1 MRTIALRA
9 DPPAGS
15 LLAPAPLPPPGAC
28 QLGRLP
34 IPMSDIRGNEGKE
47 HERGREGGEIRTD
60 VPLATLVESLL
71 VLVGGMRP
79 DRDGRR
85 NGSRGHELNRATT
98 VPHRRPPGRRLMKA
112 QLAAGADHPPQLG
125 ERLLLVVHQA
135 EHESMRRRRRV
146 SRLLPA
152 APRRYRRRPL
162 PAQGRHEGGCPTPLA
177 SSVVQSDTGPT
188 THVLHRLYRVV
199 AGLSRFGAVQKACSG
214 R

>member
-71 VLVGGMRP
+71 VLVGACVRTGTAAGMGVE
-79 DRDGRR
+79 DM
-85 NGSRGHELNRATT
+85 SSTAL
-98 VPHRRPPGRRLMKA
+98 RLFLTGA
-112 QLAAGADHPPQLG
+112 RLAAD
-125 ERLLLVVHQA
+125 
-135 EHESMRRRRRV
+135 
-146 SRLLPA
+146 
-152 APRRYRRRPL
+152 
-162 PAQGRHEGGCPTPLA
+162 
-177 SSVVQSDTGPT
+177 
-188 THVLHRLYRVV
+188 
-199 AGLSRFGAVQKACSG
+199 
-214 R
+214 